1 MTTIKYANNDLV
13 CVGFLKAILNQT
25 GGVGLDLPGD
35 TSWAAT
41 GFVQVLTGVGGTSDI
56 YTPQRH
62 PVIGV
67 KCWAQ
72 KPGGRKP
79 PWEQANNLAETIRAA
94 CQGRYHTPVGVGLP
108 AGYPPVLVHDA
119 YALTDPRRVLGDD
132 SSYAGFQFDL
142 QLHWTPTG
150 RAL

>member
-1 MTTIKYANNDLV
+1 MTLKHANNDLV
-13 CVGFLKAILNQT
+13 AVGFLKAILDQT

-35 TSWAAT
+35 ASWADT
-41 GFVQVLTGVGGTSDI
+41 GFVQVTAVVGGSSDI

-62 PVIGV
+62 PVVGV

-72 KPGGRKP
+72 KQASKRP
-79 PWEQANNLAETIRAA
+79 PWQQANNLAETIRAG
-94 CQGRYHTPVGVGLP
+94 CQGRYHSPVVPVLP

-119 YALTDPRRVLGDD
+119 YALSDPRRVLGDD
-132 SSYAGFQFDL
+132 SSYAGYQFDL

-150 RAL
+150 SAS